1 MPNIAYYIKDE
12 RIKEKY
18 KEIKKMKQREK
29 STVQNSRMGLLTQE
43 SKILTT

>member
-1 MPNIAYYIKDE
+1 MPNIAYFIKDE

-29 STVQNSRMGLLTQE
+29 STIQNSRMGLL
-43 SKILTT
+43 KILTT